1 MLPQNSAIFSL
12 LINKCILIILCLTPH
27 IIHTETNKET
37 SSVNS
42 NATHHIC
49 YCDFCDEIRQTS
61 SVKTYKIA
69 ITQPAKTKI
78 RRKIKQNNK
87 IKLGK
92 QKRTIMIYM
101 AADNDLRPF
110 AARNIQQMANV
121 GSNEN
126 ITIAVHLDIR
136 ISGNKKITRRYL
148 IEKDQVLHIDPYNPL
163 TQQMD
168 SGNPATLIS
177 FCEWAIKSYPAD
189 EYDLILWNHGTGIL
203 EPPHGK
209 IINPMDLFVFNPSTH
224 RLELDRSIGFMDAI
238 SNLNPQQRGVCWD
251 DTTGN
256 YLSNRKMEA
265 ALQTICQK
273 FLDGKKFGIIGFD
286 ACLMSMIEVSS
297 FIKKYAQV
305 MVGSEEVELG
315 MGWKYD
321 EVLFP
326 FIKDK
331 LDTFSFARHIVTAYE
346 KTYQSITSDY
356 TLSAIDLNSIAL
368 LETNIDQI
376 SKLLLEGLE
385 KQKNVFASLIK
396 DSKNRL
402 LCTHFDEP
410 TYIDLHHFYRNLLNN
425 LKKTATNNT
434 SISSAIR
441 NNLSMKLEEG
451 LQLIEQLVI
460 AHTAGRNLKNSHGI
474 AIYFPERNIHSSY
487 QEAVFL
493 ASNSWGSLLSRYIFG

>member
-1 MLPQNSAIFSL
+1 MLSQIITTSNK
-12 LINKCILIILCLTPH
+12 LINKFILIILCLTPS

-42 NATHHIC
+42 SAIYQSC

-61 SVKTYKIA
+61 SIKTHKAKIESC
-69 ITQPAKTKI
+69 KTKS
-78 RRKIKQNNK
+78 RPKAKKQNK
-87 IKLGK
+87 PTKSGQ

-121 GSNEN
+121 GSNQN
-126 ITIAVHLDIR
+126 ITIVVHLDIR

-168 SGNPATLIS
+168 SGNPSTLIS

-224 RLELDRSIGFMDAI
+224 RLDLDRSIGFMDAI
-238 SNLNPQQRGVCWD
+238 DHLNPRQRGVCWD

-297 FIKKYAQV
+297 FIKKYAHV
-305 MVGSEEVELG
+305 MVSSEEVELG

-326 FIKDK
+326 FVKDR
-331 LDTFSFARHIVTAYE
+331 LDTFTFARHIVAAYDR
-346 KTYQSITSDY
+346 TYQSITNDY
-356 TLSAIDLNSIAL
+356 TLSAINLDSIVL
-368 LETNIDQI
+368 LERNVDQV
-376 SKLLLEGLE
+376 SKILLEGLE
-385 KQKNVFASLIK
+385 KQKNIFAPLIK
-396 DSKNRL
+396 ESRNKL

-410 TYIDLHHFYRNLLNN
+410 TYIDLHHFYKNLLNN
-425 LKKTATNNT
+425 TKKVAASNT
-434 SISSAIR
+434 QINSLIK
-441 NNLSMKLEEG
+441 NNLLIKLDEG

-460 AHTAGRNLKNSHGI
+460 ANTAGRNLKNAQGI
-474 AIYFPERNIHSSY
+474 SIYFPERGIHSSY
-487 QEAVFL
+487 QEAAFL
-493 ASNSWGSLLSRYIFG
+493 TSNAWGALLSRYIFG